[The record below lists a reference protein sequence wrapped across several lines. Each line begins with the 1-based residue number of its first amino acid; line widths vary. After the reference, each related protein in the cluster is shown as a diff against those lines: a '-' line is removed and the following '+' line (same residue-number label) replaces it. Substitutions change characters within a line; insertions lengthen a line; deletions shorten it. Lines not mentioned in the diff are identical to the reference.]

1 MYYIMKY
8 AFYLF
13 IMILKTK
20 EQHNIMFK
28 NMYYFDSDPDPNPN
42 VISIG
47 VQAIRVCPIRR

>member
-1 MYYIMKY
+1 MKY